1 MRRPLCL
8 LCLIFVLLVMVYM
21 TAFADIYLDPDPDQK
36 VSLSEGT
43 YQAGE
48 ILISEG
54 EDQKQEISRSETDN
68 RERVISRSETDNRE
82 RVISRSETD
91 NRERVISQSETYNR
105 ERVIS
110 RSETDDQERVI
121 SQSETDDQEQVISR
135 SETDNREQE
144 ISLPENESN
153 HKLYGYI
160 YAMEEKNGRSV
171 LYIKSTEENRSVIC
185 YLSEEVSSLQ
195 SLKIGYQV
203 IIKGK
208 VRRFE
213 AASNDGQFDVRKY
226 YAGMGISYSMTNC
239 AYEVMMK
246 KPWPVRQGLFV
257 IRKKLAHSL
266 DALLSEE
273 DSGALKAM
281 LLGDKSGMTEEIK
294 ELYQR
299 TGIAHIVA
307 VSGLHI
313 SLWGM
318 AICRLLKR
326 LRIPLALANF
336 ISFLFVVLYGMMTG
350 SQASAIR
357 SVIMFSL
364 YLLAP
369 VVNRTYD
376 MLTAMMLSA
385 AVLLM
390 FRPAYVFYSGF
401 LLSFGAVS
409 GISLFMPWL
418 TELYSPPANI
428 DDIILKEK
436 NNMQKISD
444 QITRFIRVSIMTS
457 LCVSLFSLPIQLCFF
472 YTFSVYSVFLNLLI
486 APFVSALMI
495 LGMVGA
501 VLGSFLP
508 TLACIPLQICH
519 IILAF
524 YEKLC
529 LFFDCLPLA
538 HPVIAKPEMWKIVVY
553 YTVLGILYLVIMRVV
568 ISPSESRQRMSLRD
582 NVQKQKSPRLMLP
595 LQMRLGADISR
606 QVNWRR
612 KSLLSVI
619 RRRGQ
624 ILYKEMYKVVHKVV
638 RKITHKI
645 MHMVMHD
652 WDEKNKKKLCQ
663 IFAIVVLLADV
674 LFLCIHPRSGTTL
687 TMLDVG
693 QGDCFVIEEK
703 SGFTA
708 IIDGGSSSVSE
719 VGRYRIDPFLRSHGI
734 STVDFVFL
742 SHADIDHTNG
752 ILELLENQK
761 SNRIKIRYLV
771 LTDLEKENEKFDEIR
786 LACKNAGTRVLYF
799 SQGNHIEIHQL
810 KLTCIHPGD
819 KDTKLAGLDENDH
832 SMVLY
837 MEYKYQ
843 NKNHTALFMGDLGS
857 AHEKEVMESLLAV
870 DKKQG
875 NKESRGIG
883 KMQSNDENK
892 YEDNDENENGNK
904 NENRKKDEVE
914 GEDKDENKGKYENGN
929 KEENKDAV
937 EAGDENKRSGKIDIL
952 KIGHHGSKYSST
964 EEFLQQ
970 VDPYVCLISA
980 GRKNRYGHPHMETLE
995 RIDET
1000 DGTVFRTDLMGQVV
1014 VDLEKQDIVVWSVY
1028 AGR

>member
-8 LCLIFVLLVMVYM
+8 LCLIFVLLVMIYM

-68 RERVISRSETDNRE
+68 RERVISRSGTDNREQEISRSGTDNQEQVISRSETDNRE

-91 NRERVISQSETYNR
+91 NQEREISLP
-105 ERVIS
+105 
-110 RSETDDQERVI
+110 ETDDQ
-121 SQSETDDQEQVISR
+121 
-135 SETDNREQE
+135 EQE

-273 DSGALKAM
+273 DSGVLKAM

-294 ELYQR
+294 GLYQR

-326 LRIPLALANF
+326 LHIPLALANF

-444 QITRFIRVSIMTS
+444 QIIRFIRVSIMTS
-457 LCVSLFSLPIQLCFF
+457 LSVSLFSLPIQLCFF

-501 VLGSFLP
+501 VLDSFLP

-529 LFFDCLPLA
+529 LFFDRLPLA

-553 YTVLGILYLVIMRVV
+553 YAVLGILYLVIMRVV
-568 ISPSESRQRMSLRD
+568 ISPSESRQRISLRD

-674 LFLCIHPRSGTTL
+674 LFLCIHPRSRTTL

-771 LTDLEKENEKFDEIR
+771 LTDLEKENEKFDEIM

-819 KDTKLAGLDENDH
+819 EDTKLAGLDENDH

-875 NKESRGIG
+875 DKESGGIG
-883 KMQSNDENK
+883 KMQNNNENK
-892 YEDNDENENGNK
+892 YEDNDENK

-914 GEDKDENKGKYENGN
+914 GEDKDKNEEEYKEEN

-980 GRKNRYGHPHMETLE
+980 GRKNRYGHPHTETLE

>member
-8 LCLIFVLLVMVYM
+8 LCLIFVLLVMIYM

-48 ILISEG
+48 IVISEG
-54 EDQKQEISRSETDN
+54 EDQKQEISQ
-68 RERVISRSETDNRE
+68 SETDNRE

-144 ISLPENESN
+144 ISLPENESD

-273 DSGALKAM
+273 DSGVLKAM

-294 ELYQR
+294 GLYQR

-313 SLWGM
+313 SLLGM

-326 LRIPLALANF
+326 LHIPLALANF

-444 QITRFIRVSIMTS
+444 QIIRFIRVSIMTS

-501 VLGSFLP
+501 VVGSFLP
-508 TLACIPLQICH
+508 TLSCIPLQICH

-529 LFFDCLPLA
+529 LFFDRLPLA

-553 YTVLGILYLVIMRVV
+553 YAVLGILYLVIMRVV
-568 ISPSESRQRMSLRD
+568 ISPSESRQRISLRD
-582 NVQKQKSPRLMLP
+582 NVQKQKSPRLMIP

-612 KSLLSVI
+612 KGLLSVI
-619 RRRGQ
+619 RRRGK

-638 RKITHKI
+638 NKLTRKI
-645 MHMVMHD
+645 MHMVMHMHMVVHD
-652 WDEKNKKKLCQ
+652 RDEKNKKKLCR
-663 IFAIVVLLADV
+663 IFAIVVLLADI
-674 LFLCIHPRSGTTL
+674 LFLCIHPRAGTTL

-742 SHADIDHTNG
+742 SHADTDHTNG

-771 LTDLEKENEKFDEIR
+771 LTDLEKENEKFDDIM

-875 NKESRGIG
+875 DKESGGIG
-883 KMQSNDENK
+883 KMQSNNENK
-892 YEDNDENENGNK
+892 YEDNDENENGN
-904 NENRKKDEVE
+904 RKKDEVK
-914 GEDKDENKGKYENGN
+914 GEDKDENKGKYEDENKEKN

>member
-21 TAFADIYLDPDPDQK
+21 TAFADIYLDPDQK

-48 ILISEG
+48 IVISEG
-54 EDQKQEISRSETDN
+54 EDQKQEISQSETDN
-68 RERVISRSETDNRE
+68 REW
-82 RVISRSETD
+82 
-91 NRERVISQSETYNR
+91 
-105 ERVIS
+105 VIS
-110 RSETDDQERVI
+110 RSETDDQGQEILR
-121 SQSETDDQEQVISR
+121 SGTDDQEQEILRSGTDNQEREILRSETDNQEREISR

-257 IRKKLAHSL
+257 IRKKLAHGL

-273 DSGALKAM
+273 DSGVLKAM

-294 ELYQR
+294 GLYQR

-336 ISFLFVVLYGMMTG
+336 VSFLFVVLYGMMTG

-418 TELYSPPANI
+418 TELYSPSANI

-444 QITRFIRVSIMTS
+444 QIIRFIRVSIMTS

-529 LFFDCLPLA
+529 LFFDRLPLA

-553 YTVLGILYLVIMRVV
+553 YAVLGILYLVIMRVV

-582 NVQKQKSPRLMLP
+582 NVQKQKSPRLMIS

-638 RKITHKI
+638 RKVVRKIAHKI

-742 SHADIDHTNG
+742 SHADTDHTNG

-875 NKESRGIG
+875 EKESGGIG
-883 KMQSNDENK
+883 KMQSNNENM
-892 YEDNDENENGNK
+892 YEDNDENENGN
-904 NENRKKDEVE
+904 RKKDEVK
-914 GEDKDENKGKYENGN
+914 GEDKDENKGKNEDEN
-929 KEENKDAV
+929 KEENKEKNKDAV

-1014 VDLEKQDIVVWSVY
+1014 VDLEKQNIVVWSVY

>member
-21 TAFADIYLDPDPDQK
+21 TAFADIYLDPDQK
-36 VSLSEGT
+36 VLLSEGT

-48 ILISEG
+48 IVISEG
-54 EDQKQEISRSETDN
+54 EDQKQEIS
-68 RERVISRSETDNRE
+68 
-82 RVISRSETD
+82 
-91 NRERVISQSETYNR
+91 Q
-105 ERVIS
+105 
-110 RSETDDQERVI
+110 
-121 SQSETDDQEQVISR
+121 

-160 YAMEEKNGRSV
+160 YAMEEKNGRFV

-273 DSGALKAM
+273 DSGVLKAM

-294 ELYQR
+294 GLYQR
-299 TGIAHIVA
+299 TGIAHIIA

-418 TELYSPPANI
+418 TELYSQPANI

-444 QITRFIRVSIMTS
+444 QIIRFIRVSIMTS

-501 VLGSFLP
+501 VVGSFLP

-529 LFFDCLPLA
+529 LFFDRLPLA

-568 ISPSESRQRMSLRD
+568 ISPSESRQRISLRD
-582 NVQKQKSPRLMLP
+582 NVQKRKSPRLMLP

-619 RRRGQ
+619 RRRGK

-638 RKITHKI
+638 YKVVHKVVHMITHKI

-652 WDEKNKKKLCQ
+652 RDKKNKKKLCQ

-674 LFLCIHPRSGTTL
+674 LFLCIHPRAGTTL

-693 QGDCFVIEEK
+693 LGDCFVLEEK

-734 STVDFVFL
+734 SIVDFVFL
-742 SHADIDHTNG
+742 SHADTDHTNG
-752 ILELLENQK
+752 VLELLENQK

-771 LTDLEKENEKFDEIR
+771 LTDLEKENEKFDEIM

-819 KDTKLAGLDENDH
+819 EDTKLAGLDENDH

-875 NKESRGIG
+875 EKESGGIG
-883 KMQSNDENK
+883 KMQSNNENM
-892 YEDNDENENGNK
+892 YEDNDENENG
-904 NENRKKDEVE
+904 NRKKDEVE
-914 GEDKDENKGKYENGN
+914 GEDKDENKGKYEDENKEKN

-937 EAGDENKRSGKIDIL
+937 EAGDENQRSGKIDIL

-964 EEFLQQ
+964 EEFLQL

>member
-8 LCLIFVLLVMVYM
+8 LCLIFVLLVMGFM
-21 TAFADIYLDPDPDQK
+21 TVFADAYLDPGQGRLQPETD
-36 VSLSEGT
+36 S
-43 YQAGE
+43 
-48 ILISEG
+48 
-54 EDQKQEISRSETDN
+54 QKQEISLSEADSQDQEVSLSKADSPDQEVSLSETDS
-68 RERVISRSETDNRE
+68 RKQEISLSEAD
-82 RVISRSETD
+82 SP
-91 NRERVISQSETYNR
+91 
-105 ERVIS
+105 
-110 RSETDDQERVI
+110 
-121 SQSETDDQEQVISR
+121 
-135 SETDNREQE
+135 EQE
-144 ISLPENESN
+144 ISLLEADSRKQKISLPENESN
-153 HKLYGYI
+153 HKLYGHI

-213 AASNDGQFDVRKY
+213 AAANDGQFDARKY

-239 AYEVMMK
+239 EYEVTMK
-246 KPWPVRQGLFV
+246 KFWPVRQGLFV

-266 DALLSEE
+266 DTFLSEE
-273 DSGALKAM
+273 DSGVLKAM

-294 ELYQR
+294 GLYQR

-318 AICRLLKR
+318 AVCRLLKR
-326 LRIPLALANF
+326 FRIPLALANF

-401 LLSFGAVS
+401 LLSFGAVA

-418 TELYSPPANI
+418 TELYAPPANI
-428 DDIILKEK
+428 DDIIIKEK
-436 NNMQKISD
+436 NTLQKISD
-444 QITRFIRVSIMTS
+444 KIIRFIRASIMTS
-457 LCVSLFSLPIQLCFF
+457 LCVSLVSLPIQLLFF

-486 APFVSALMI
+486 APFVSILMI
-495 LGMVGA
+495 LGMLGA
-501 VLGSFLP
+501 VLGIFSPMTASL
-508 TLACIPLQICH
+508 PLQICH
-519 IILAF
+519 VILTF
-524 YEKLC
+524 YEKMC
-529 LFFDCLPLA
+529 QFFDCLPLA
-538 HPVIAKPEMWKIVVY
+538 HPVIAKPEIWKVVVY
-553 YTVLGILYLVIMRVV
+553 YAVLGILYLVIVRVV

-582 NVQKQKSPRLMLP
+582 NVQKQKSPRLMIP
-595 LQMRLGADISR
+595 LQMRLGADLSH
-606 QVNWRR
+606 QVNWCG
-612 KSLLSVI
+612 KSLPSVI
-619 RRRGQ
+619 RRRGK
-624 ILYKEMYKVVHKVV
+624 ILYKAMGKVVNKGM

-663 IFAIVVLLADV
+663 ILAIVVVLADA
-674 LFLCIHPRSGTTL
+674 LFLCIHSRSGTTL

-742 SHADIDHTNG
+742 SHADADHTNG

-761 SNRIKIRYLV
+761 SNRIKISYLV
-771 LTDLEKENEKFDEIR
+771 LTELEKENEKFDDIM

-799 SQGNHIEIHQL
+799 SQGDHIEIHQL

-819 KDTKLAGLDENDH
+819 KDTKLVGLDENDH

-837 MEYKYQ
+837 VEYKSQ

-870 DKKQG
+870 DKGQG
-875 NKESRGIG
+875 NKERG
-883 KMQSNDENK
+883 E
-892 YEDNDENENGNK
+892 
-904 NENRKKDEVE
+904 
-914 GEDKDENKGKYENGN
+914 
-929 KEENKDAV
+929 
-937 EAGDENKRSGKIDIL
+937 IDIL
-952 KIGHHGSKYSST
+952 KIGHHGSKYSSSG
-964 EEFLQQ
+964 EFLQQ
-970 VDPYVCLISA
+970 VAPHVCLISA

-1000 DGTVFRTDLMGQVV
+1000 DGMVFRTDLMGQVV

-1028 AGR
+1028 AGK

>member
-8 LCLIFVLLVMVYM
+8 LCLIFVLLVMIYM

-48 ILISEG
+48 IVISEG
-54 EDQKQEISRSETDN
+54 EDQKQEIS
-68 RERVISRSETDNRE
+68 
-82 RVISRSETD
+82 
-91 NRERVISQSETYNR
+91 Q
-105 ERVIS
+105 
-110 RSETDDQERVI
+110 
-121 SQSETDDQEQVISR
+121 

-213 AASNDGQFDVRKY
+213 AASNDGQFDFRKY

-273 DSGALKAM
+273 DSGVLKAM

-294 ELYQR
+294 GLYQR

-390 FRPAYVFYSGF
+390 FRSAYVFYSGF

-428 DDIILKEK
+428 EDIILKEK

-444 QITRFIRVSIMTS
+444 QIIRFIRVSIMTS

-486 APFVSALMI
+486 APFVSTLMI

-501 VLGSFLP
+501 VVGSFLP

-524 YEKLC
+524 YGKLC
-529 LFFDCLPLA
+529 LFFDRLPLA

-553 YTVLGILYLVIMRVV
+553 YAVLGILYLVIMRVV
-568 ISPSESRQRMSLRD
+568 ISPSESRQRISLRD

-595 LQMRLGADISR
+595 LQMCLGAEISR

-619 RRRGQ
+619 RRRGK

-663 IFAIVVLLADV
+663 IFTIVVLLADV
-674 LFLCIHPRSGTTL
+674 LFLCIHPRAGTTL

-875 NKESRGIG
+875 DKESRGIG
-883 KMQSNDENK
+883 KMQSNNENK
-892 YEDNDENENGNK
+892 YEDNDENE

-914 GEDKDENKGKYENGN
+914 GEDKDENKGKYENGNKEEN

-964 EEFLQQ
+964 EEFLQL

-1014 VDLEKQDIVVWSVY
+1014 VDLEKQDIVVRSVY

>member
-36 VSLSEGT
+36 VLLSEGT

-48 ILISEG
+48 IVISEG

-68 RERVISRSETDNRE
+68 RER
-82 RVISRSETD
+82 
-91 NRERVISQSETYNR
+91 
-105 ERVIS
+105 
-110 RSETDDQERVI
+110 
-121 SQSETDDQEQVISR
+121 
-135 SETDNREQE
+135 E

-160 YAMEEKNGRSV
+160 YAMEEKNGSSV

-273 DSGALKAM
+273 DSGVLKAM

-294 ELYQR
+294 GLYQR

-307 VSGLHI
+307 ISGLHI

-409 GISLFMPWL
+409 GIFLFMPWL

-444 QITRFIRVSIMTS
+444 QIIRFIRVSIMTS

-501 VLGSFLP
+501 VVGSFLP

-529 LFFDCLPLA
+529 LFFDRLPLA

-553 YTVLGILYLVIMRVV
+553 YAVLGILYLVIMRVV
-568 ISPSESRQRMSLRD
+568 ISPSESRQRISLRD

-674 LFLCIHPRSGTTL
+674 LFLCIHPRAGTTL

-742 SHADIDHTNG
+742 SHADTDHTNG
-752 ILELLENQK
+752 VLELLENQK

-786 LACKNAGTRVLYF
+786 LACKNDGTRVLYF

-875 NKESRGIG
+875 DKENGGIG
-883 KMQSNDENK
+883 KMQSNNENM
-892 YEDNDENENGNK
+892 YEDNDENK

-914 GEDKDENKGKYENGN
+914 GEDKDENKNEN
-929 KEENKDAV
+929 KEENKDTV

-1014 VDLEKQDIVVWSVY
+1014 VDLEKKDIVVWSVY

>member
-8 LCLIFVLLVMVYM
+8 LCLIFVLLVMGFM
-21 TAFADIYLDPDPDQK
+21 TVFADAYLDPGQGRSQPETDSQDRGL
-36 VSLSEGT
+36 SLSET
-43 YQAGE
+43 D
-48 ILISEG
+48 SR
-54 EDQKQEISRSETDN
+54 KQEISLSETDSP
-68 RERVISRSETDNRE
+68 EQEISLLKTDSPDQGISKPETD
-82 RVISRSETD
+82 
-91 NRERVISQSETYNR
+91 SQK
-105 ERVIS
+105 
-110 RSETDDQERVI
+110 QK
-121 SQSETDDQEQVISR
+121 
-135 SETDNREQE
+135 

-213 AASNDGQFDVRKY
+213 AASNDGQFDARKY

-239 AYEVMMK
+239 EYEVTMK

-257 IRKKLAHSL
+257 VRKKLAHSL
-266 DALLSEE
+266 DTLLSEE
-273 DSGALKAM
+273 DSGVLEAM

-294 ELYQR
+294 GLYQR

-326 LRIPLALANF
+326 LRIPLAIANL
-336 ISFLFVVLYGMMTG
+336 ISFLFVILYGMMTG

-357 SVIMFSL
+357 SVIMFSM

-401 LLSFGAVS
+401 LLSFGAVA

-418 TELYSPPANI
+418 TKLYALPANI
-428 DDIILKEK
+428 DDIIIKEK
-436 NNMQKISD
+436 NTLQKISD
-444 QITRFIRVSIMTS
+444 KIIRFIRASIMTS
-457 LCVSLFSLPIQLCFF
+457 LCVSLVSLPIQLCFF

-486 APFVSALMI
+486 APFVSILMI
-495 LGMVGA
+495 LGMLGA
-501 VLGSFLP
+501 VLGIFSPVPAYL
-508 TLACIPLQICH
+508 PLQICH

-524 YEKLC
+524 YEKMC
-529 LFFDCLPLA
+529 QFFDCLPLA
-538 HPVIAKPEMWKIVVY
+538 HPVIAKPEIWKIVVY
-553 YTVLGILYLVIMRVV
+553 YAVLGILYLVIVRVV
-568 ISPSESRQRMSLRD
+568 ISPSESRQRVSLRD
-582 NVQKQKSPRLMLP
+582 NVQKQKTPRRMIS
-595 LQMRLGADISR
+595 LQMRLGADISH
-606 QVNWRR
+606 QVNWCG

-619 RRRGQ
+619 RRRGK
-624 ILYKEMYKVVHKVV
+624 ILYKAMDKVVNEVM
-638 RKITHKI
+638 RKIPHKIKHKI

-652 WDEKNKKKLCQ
+652 WDEKNKKRLCQ
-663 IFAIVVLLADV
+663 ILAIVVVLADAV
-674 LFLCIHPRSGTTL
+674 FLCIRSRFGTTL

-742 SHADIDHTNG
+742 SHADADHTNG

-761 SNRIKIRYLV
+761 SNRIKISYLV
-771 LTDLEKENEKFDEIR
+771 LTDLEKENEKFDEII
-786 LACKNAGTRVLYF
+786 LACKNADTRVLYF
-799 SQGNHIEIHQL
+799 SQGDHIEIHQL

-832 SMVLY
+832 SMVLH
-837 MEYKYQ
+837 MEYKFRD
-843 NKNHTALFMGDLGS
+843 KNHTALFMGDLGS
-857 AHEKEVMESLLAV
+857 THEKEVMESLLAV
-870 DKKQG
+870 DKKQDD
-875 NKESRGIG
+875 KES
-883 KMQSNDENK
+883 
-892 YEDNDENENGNK
+892 
-904 NENRKKDEVE
+904 
-914 GEDKDENKGKYENGN
+914 GE
-929 KEENKDAV
+929 
-937 EAGDENKRSGKIDIL
+937 IDIL
-952 KIGHHGSKYSST
+952 KIGHHGSKYSSS

-970 VDPYVCLISA
+970 VNPYVCLISA

-1000 DGTVFRTDLMGQVV
+1000 DGMVFRTDLMGQVV

>member
-21 TAFADIYLDPDPDQK
+21 TAFADIYLDPDQK

-54 EDQKQEISRSETDN
+54 EDQKQEISQSETDN
-68 RERVISRSETDNRE
+68 RER
-82 RVISRSETD
+82 
-91 NRERVISQSETYNR
+91 
-105 ERVIS
+105 
-110 RSETDDQERVI
+110 
-121 SQSETDDQEQVISR
+121 VISR

-273 DSGALKAM
+273 DSGVLKAM

-294 ELYQR
+294 GLYQR

-444 QITRFIRVSIMTS
+444 QIIRFTRVSIMTS

-529 LFFDCLPLA
+529 LFFDRLPLA
-538 HPVIAKPEMWKIVVY
+538 HPVIAKPEMWKIVIY

-619 RRRGQ
+619 GRRGK
-624 ILYKEMYKVVHKVV
+624 ILYKEMYKVVHM
-638 RKITHKI
+638 ITHKI

-652 WDEKNKKKLCQ
+652 RDKKNKKKLCQ

-674 LFLCIHPRSGTTL
+674 LFLCIHPRAGTTL

-742 SHADIDHTNG
+742 SHADTDHTNG
-752 ILELLENQK
+752 VLELLENQK

-786 LACKNAGTRVLYF
+786 LACKNDGTRVLYF

-857 AHEKEVMESLLAV
+857 AHEKEVMESLLAI

-875 NKESRGIG
+875 DKESGGIG
-883 KMQSNDENK
+883 KMQSNNENK
-892 YEDNDENENGNK
+892 YKDNDENK

-914 GEDKDENKGKYENGN
+914 GEDKDENKGKYEDENKEKN

-937 EAGDENKRSGKIDIL
+937 ETGDENKRSGKIDIL

-980 GRKNRYGHPHMETLE
+980 GRKNRYGHPHMETLK

>member
-68 RERVISRSETDNRE
+68 REQVISRSETDN
-82 RVISRSETD
+82 
-91 NRERVISQSETYNR
+91 
-105 ERVIS
+105 
-110 RSETDDQERVI
+110 
-121 SQSETDDQEQVISR
+121 QEQVISQ

-273 DSGALKAM
+273 DSGVLKAM

-294 ELYQR
+294 GLYQR
-299 TGIAHIVA
+299 TGIAHIIA

-444 QITRFIRVSIMTS
+444 QIIRFIRVSIMTS

-501 VLGSFLP
+501 VVGSFLP

-529 LFFDCLPLA
+529 LFFDRLPLA

-553 YTVLGILYLVIMRVV
+553 YAVLGILYLVIMRVV
-568 ISPSESRQRMSLRD
+568 ISPSESRQRISLRD
-582 NVQKQKSPRLMLP
+582 NVQKQKSPRLMLQ

-703 SGFTA
+703 NGFTA

-752 ILELLENQK
+752 VLELLENQK

-875 NKESRGIG
+875 GKESGEIG
-883 KMQSNDENK
+883 KMQSNNENM
-892 YEDNDENENGNK
+892 YEDNDENK

-914 GEDKDENKGKYENGN
+914 GEDKDENKGKYEDENKEKNKEEN
-929 KEENKDAV
+929 KEENKDAD

>member
-8 LCLIFVLLVMVYM
+8 LCLIFVLLVMIYM
-21 TAFADIYLDPDPDQK
+21 TVFADIYLDPDPDQK

-54 EDQKQEISRSETDN
+54 EDQKQEISRSETYN
-68 RERVISRSETDNRE
+68 RERVISRSETDN
-82 RVISRSETD
+82 
-91 NRERVISQSETYNR
+91 QG
-105 ERVIS
+105 
-110 RSETDDQERVI
+110 
-121 SQSETDDQEQVISR
+121 
-135 SETDNREQE
+135 QE

-171 LYIKSTEENRSVIC
+171 LYIKSTEENRFVIC

-239 AYEVMMK
+239 AYEVMLK

-257 IRKKLAHSL
+257 IRKKLAHGL

-273 DSGALKAM
+273 DSGVLKAM

-294 ELYQR
+294 GLYQR

-390 FRPAYVFYSGF
+390 FRPVYVFYSGF

-418 TELYSPPANI
+418 TELYSPSANI

-436 NNMQKISD
+436 NNMQRISD
-444 QITRFIRVSIMTS
+444 QIIRFIRVSIMTS

-529 LFFDCLPLA
+529 LFFDRLPLA

-553 YTVLGILYLVIMRVV
+553 YAVLGILYLVIMRVV
-568 ISPSESRQRMSLRD
+568 ISPSESRQRISLRD

-638 RKITHKI
+638 HKVVRKIAHKI

-674 LFLCIHPRSGTTL
+674 LFLCIHPRAGTTL

-693 QGDCFVIEEK
+693 QGDCFVLEEK

-742 SHADIDHTNG
+742 SHADTDHTNG
-752 ILELLENQK
+752 VLELLENQK
-761 SNRIKIRYLV
+761 SNRIKIHYLV

-875 NKESRGIG
+875 EKESGGIG
-883 KMQSNDENK
+883 KMQSNNENM
-892 YEDNDENENGNK
+892 YEDNDENK

-914 GEDKDENKGKYENGN
+914 GEDK
-929 KEENKDAV
+929 
-937 EAGDENKRSGKIDIL
+937 DENKRSGKIDIL

-964 EEFLQQ
+964 EEFLQL

>member
-48 ILISEG
+48 IVISEG
-54 EDQKQEISRSETDN
+54 EDQKQEIS
-68 RERVISRSETDNRE
+68 
-82 RVISRSETD
+82 
-91 NRERVISQSETYNR
+91 Q
-105 ERVIS
+105 
-110 RSETDDQERVI
+110 
-121 SQSETDDQEQVISR
+121 

-273 DSGALKAM
+273 DSGVLKAM

-294 ELYQR
+294 GLYQR

-418 TELYSPPANI
+418 TELYSQPANI

-444 QITRFIRVSIMTS
+444 QIIRFIRVSIMTS

-501 VLGSFLP
+501 VVGSFLP

-529 LFFDCLPLA
+529 LFFDRLPLA

-568 ISPSESRQRMSLRD
+568 ISPSESRQRISLRD
-582 NVQKQKSPRLMLP
+582 NVQKRKSPRLMLP

-619 RRRGQ
+619 RRRGK

-638 RKITHKI
+638 YKVVHKVVHMITHKI

-652 WDEKNKKKLCQ
+652 RDKKNKKKLCQ

-674 LFLCIHPRSGTTL
+674 LFLCIHPRAGTTL

-693 QGDCFVIEEK
+693 QGDCFVLEEK

-734 STVDFVFL
+734 SIVDFVFL
-742 SHADIDHTNG
+742 SHADTDHTNG
-752 ILELLENQK
+752 VLELLENQK

-771 LTDLEKENEKFDEIR
+771 LTDLEKENEKFDEIM

-875 NKESRGIG
+875 DKESGGIG
-883 KMQSNDENK
+883 KMQNNNENK
-892 YEDNDENENGNK
+892 YEDNDENK

-914 GEDKDENKGKYENGN
+914 GEDKDKNEEEYKEEN

>member
-8 LCLIFVLLVMVYM
+8 LCLIFVLLVMIYM
-21 TAFADIYLDPDPDQK
+21 TAFADIYFDPDQK

-48 ILISEG
+48 IVISEG

-68 RERVISRSETDNRE
+68 RERVISRSETDDQE
-82 RVISRSETD
+82 QEISRSGTD
-91 NRERVISQSETYNR
+91 NQERE
-105 ERVIS
+105 IS
-110 RSETDDQERVI
+110 RSG
-121 SQSETDDQEQVISR
+121 
-135 SETDNREQE
+135 TDNQEQE
-144 ISLPENESN
+144 ISLPENESD
-153 HKLYGYI
+153 HKLYGCI

-273 DSGALKAM
+273 DSGVLKAM

-294 ELYQR
+294 GLYQR

-326 LRIPLALANF
+326 LHIPLALANF

-486 APFVSALMI
+486 APLVSALMI

-508 TLACIPLQICH
+508 TLSCIPLQICH

-529 LFFDCLPLA
+529 LFFDRLPLA
-538 HPVIAKPEMWKIVVY
+538 HPVIAKPAMWKIVVY
-553 YTVLGILYLVIMRVV
+553 YAVLGILYLVIVRVV
-568 ISPSESRQRMSLRD
+568 ILPSESRQRMSLRD

-595 LQMRLGADISR
+595 VQMRLGADISR

-612 KSLLSVI
+612 KSLFSVI

-624 ILYKEMYKVVHKVV
+624 ILYKEIYKVVHKVV

-693 QGDCFVIEEK
+693 QGDCFVIEEE

-875 NKESRGIG
+875 DKESGGIG
-883 KMQSNDENK
+883 KMQSNNENM
-892 YEDNDENENGNK
+892 YEDNDENKNENK

-914 GEDKDENKGKYENGN
+914 GEDKDENKGKYENGNKEEN

-970 VDPYVCLISA
+970 VDPYVCMISA

>member
-8 LCLIFVLLVMVYM
+8 LCLIFVLLVMIYM

-48 ILISEG
+48 IVISEG
-54 EDQKQEISRSETDN
+54 EDQKQEISQSETDN
-68 RERVISRSETDNRE
+68 RER
-82 RVISRSETD
+82 
-91 NRERVISQSETYNR
+91 
-105 ERVIS
+105 
-110 RSETDDQERVI
+110 
-121 SQSETDDQEQVISR
+121 VISR

-160 YAMEEKNGRSV
+160 YAMEEKNGRSI

-273 DSGALKAM
+273 DSGVLKAM

-294 ELYQR
+294 GLYQR

-326 LRIPLALANF
+326 LHIPLALANF

-444 QITRFIRVSIMTS
+444 QIIRFIRVSIMTS
-457 LCVSLFSLPIQLCFF
+457 LSVSLFSLPIQLCFF

-501 VLGSFLP
+501 VLDSFLP

-529 LFFDCLPLA
+529 LFFDRLPLA

-553 YTVLGILYLVIMRVV
+553 YAVLGILYLVIMRVV
-568 ISPSESRQRMSLRD
+568 ISPSESRQRISLRD

-674 LFLCIHPRSGTTL
+674 LFLCIHPRSRTTL

-771 LTDLEKENEKFDEIR
+771 LTDLEKENEKFDEIM

-819 KDTKLAGLDENDH
+819 EDTKLAGLDENDH

-875 NKESRGIG
+875 DKESGGIG
-883 KMQSNDENK
+883 KMQNNNENK
-892 YEDNDENENGNK
+892 YEDNDENK
-904 NENRKKDEVE
+904 NENRKKDEVK
-914 GEDKDENKGKYENGN
+914 GEDKDENKGKYENGNKEEN

-980 GRKNRYGHPHMETLE
+980 GRKNRYGHPHTETLE

>member
-8 LCLIFVLLVMVYM
+8 LCLIFVLLVMIYM

-68 RERVISRSETDNRE
+68 REREISRSGTDNRE
-82 RVISRSETD
+82 QEISRSGTD
-91 NRERVISQSETYNR
+91 N
-105 ERVIS
+105 
-110 RSETDDQERVI
+110 
-121 SQSETDDQEQVISR
+121 QEQVISR

-273 DSGALKAM
+273 DSGVLKAM

-294 ELYQR
+294 GLYQR

-444 QITRFIRVSIMTS
+444 QIIRFIRVSIMTS

-501 VLGSFLP
+501 VVGSFLP

-529 LFFDCLPLA
+529 LFFDRLPLA
-538 HPVIAKPEMWKIVVY
+538 HPVIAKPEMWKIVAY

-568 ISPSESRQRMSLRD
+568 ISPSESRQRISLRD
-582 NVQKQKSPRLMLP
+582 NVQKRKSPRLMLP
-595 LQMRLGADISR
+595 LQMCLGADISR

-674 LFLCIHPRSGTTL
+674 LFLCIHPRAGTTL

-693 QGDCFVIEEK
+693 QGDCFVLEEK

-875 NKESRGIG
+875 DKESGGIG

-892 YEDNDENENGNK
+892 YKDNDENK

-914 GEDKDENKGKYENGN
+914 GEDKDENKGKYENGNKEEN

-964 EEFLQQ
+964 EEFLQL

>member
-8 LCLIFVLLVMVYM
+8 LCLIFVLLVMIYM
-21 TAFADIYLDPDPDQK
+21 TAFADIYLDPDQDQK

-43 YQAGE
+43 CQAGE
-48 ILISEG
+48 IVISEG
-54 EDQKQEISRSETDN
+54 EDQKQEISQSETDN
-68 RERVISRSETDNRE
+68 QEREISRSE
-82 RVISRSETD
+82 I
-91 NRERVISQSETYNR
+91 
-105 ERVIS
+105 
-110 RSETDDQERVI
+110 
-121 SQSETDDQEQVISR
+121 
-135 SETDNREQE
+135 DNREQE

-226 YAGMGISYSMTNC
+226 YTGMGISYSMTNC

-273 DSGALKAM
+273 DSGVLKAM

-294 ELYQR
+294 GLYQR

-326 LRIPLALANF
+326 LHIPLALANF

-385 AVLLM
+385 AALLM

-418 TELYSPPANI
+418 TELYSPSANI

-444 QITRFIRVSIMTS
+444 QIIRFIRVSIMTS

-519 IILAF
+519 IILAL

-529 LFFDCLPLA
+529 LFFDRLPLA

-553 YTVLGILYLVIMRVV
+553 YAVLGILYLVIMRVV
-568 ISPSESRQRMSLRD
+568 ISPSESRQRISLRD
-582 NVQKQKSPRLMLP
+582 NMQKQKSPRLMLP

-619 RRRGQ
+619 RRRGK

-638 RKITHKI
+638 YKVVHKITHKI

-674 LFLCIHPRSGTTL
+674 IFLCIHPRAGTTL

-771 LTDLEKENEKFDEIR
+771 LTDLEKENEKFDEIM

-875 NKESRGIG
+875 DKESGGIG
-883 KMQSNDENK
+883 KMQSNNENK
-892 YEDNDENENGNK
+892 YEDNDENEN
-904 NENRKKDEVE
+904 ENRKKDEVK
-914 GEDKDENKGKYENGN
+914 GEDK
-929 KEENKDAV
+929 
-937 EAGDENKRSGKIDIL
+937 DENKRSGKIDIL

-964 EEFLQQ
+964 EEFLQL

>member
-8 LCLIFVLLVMVYM
+8 LCLIFVLLVMIYM
-21 TAFADIYLDPDPDQK
+21 TAFADIYLDPDQK

-48 ILISEG
+48 IVISEG

-68 RERVISRSETDNRE
+68 RE
-82 RVISRSETD
+82 
-91 NRERVISQSETYNR
+91 Q
-105 ERVIS
+105 VIS
-110 RSETDDQERVI
+110 RSETDDQE
-121 SQSETDDQEQVISR
+121 QEISR
-135 SETDNREQE
+135 SETDNREQEISRSGTDNQGQEILRSKTDDQGQEILRSGTDDQEQE

-273 DSGALKAM
+273 DSGVLKAM

-294 ELYQR
+294 GLYQR

-529 LFFDCLPLA
+529 LFFDRLPLA

-553 YTVLGILYLVIMRVV
+553 YAVLGILYLVIMRVV
-568 ISPSESRQRMSLRD
+568 ISPSESRQRISLRD
-582 NVQKQKSPRLMLP
+582 NVQKQKSPRLMIP

-612 KSLLSVI
+612 KGLLSVI
-619 RRRGQ
+619 RRRGK

-638 RKITHKI
+638 NKLTRKI
-645 MHMVMHD
+645 MHMVMHMHMVVHD
-652 WDEKNKKKLCQ
+652 RDEKNKKKLCR
-663 IFAIVVLLADV
+663 IFAIVVLLADI
-674 LFLCIHPRSGTTL
+674 LFLCIHPRAGTTL

-771 LTDLEKENEKFDEIR
+771 LTDLEKENEKFDEIM

-875 NKESRGIG
+875 DKESGGIG
-883 KMQSNDENK
+883 KMQSNNENK
-892 YEDNDENENGNK
+892 YEDNDENENGN
-904 NENRKKDEVE
+904 RKKDEVK
-914 GEDKDENKGKYENGN
+914 GEDKDENKGKNEEEN

-937 EAGDENKRSGKIDIL
+937 EAGGENKRSGKIDIL

-1014 VDLEKQDIVVWSVY
+1014 VDLEKQNIVVWSVY

>member
-8 LCLIFVLLVMVYM
+8 LCLIFVLLVMIYM
-21 TAFADIYLDPDPDQK
+21 TAFADIYLDPDQK

-48 ILISEG
+48 IVISEG
-54 EDQKQEISRSETDN
+54 EDQKQE
-68 RERVISRSETDNRE
+68 
-82 RVISRSETD
+82 
-91 NRERVISQSETYNR
+91 
-105 ERVIS
+105 
-110 RSETDDQERVI
+110 
-121 SQSETDDQEQVISR
+121 ISR

-160 YAMEEKNGRSV
+160 YATEEKNGRSV

-273 DSGALKAM
+273 DSGVLKAM

-294 ELYQR
+294 GLYQR

-444 QITRFIRVSIMTS
+444 QIIRFIRVSIMTS

-529 LFFDCLPLA
+529 LFFDRLPLA

-553 YTVLGILYLVIMRVV
+553 YAVLGILYLVIMRVV
-568 ISPSESRQRMSLRD
+568 ISPLESRQRISLRD

-638 RKITHKI
+638 HKVVRKITHKI

-652 WDEKNKKKLCQ
+652 WDKKNKKKLCQ

-674 LFLCIHPRSGTTL
+674 LFLCIHPRAGTTL

-819 KDTKLAGLDENDH
+819 KDTKLVGLDENDH

-843 NKNHTALFMGDLGS
+843 NKNNTALFMGDLGS

-875 NKESRGIG
+875 EKESGGIG
-883 KMQSNDENK
+883 KMQSNNENM
-892 YEDNDENENGNK
+892 YEDNDENNDENK
-904 NENRKKDEVE
+904 NGNRKKDEVK
-914 GEDKDENKGKYENGN
+914 GEDKDENKGKYEDENKEKN

-964 EEFLQQ
+964 EEFLQL

-1014 VDLEKQDIVVWSVY
+1014 VDLEKKDIVVWSVY

>member
-8 LCLIFVLLVMVYM
+8 LCLIFVLLVMIYM

-68 RERVISRSETDNRE
+68 
-82 RVISRSETD
+82 
-91 NRERVISQSETYNR
+91 Q
-105 ERVIS
+105 
-110 RSETDDQERVI
+110 
-121 SQSETDDQEQVISR
+121 
-135 SETDNREQE
+135 EQE

-257 IRKKLAHSL
+257 IRKKLAHGL

-273 DSGALKAM
+273 DSGVLKAM
-281 LLGDKSGMTEEIK
+281 LLGDKSGMIEEIK
-294 ELYQR
+294 GLYQR

-444 QITRFIRVSIMTS
+444 QIIRFIRVSIMTS

-501 VLGSFLP
+501 VVGSFLP

-524 YEKLC
+524 CEKLC
-529 LFFDCLPLA
+529 LFFDRLPLA

-553 YTVLGILYLVIMRVV
+553 YAVLGILYLVIMRVV
-568 ISPSESRQRMSLRD
+568 ISPSESRQRISLRD

-624 ILYKEMYKVVHKVV
+624 ILYKEMYKVV

-674 LFLCIHPRSGTTL
+674 LFLCIHPRAGTTL

-771 LTDLEKENEKFDEIR
+771 LTDLEKENEKFDEIM

-875 NKESRGIG
+875 EKESGGIG
-883 KMQSNDENK
+883 KMQSNNENM
-892 YEDNDENENGNK
+892 YEDNDENK

-914 GEDKDENKGKYENGN
+914 GEDKDENKGKYENGNKEEN

>member
-21 TAFADIYLDPDPDQK
+21 TAFADIYLDPDQK
-36 VSLSEGT
+36 VLLSEGT

-48 ILISEG
+48 IVISEG
-54 EDQKQEISRSETDN
+54 EDQKQEIS
-68 RERVISRSETDNRE
+68 
-82 RVISRSETD
+82 
-91 NRERVISQSETYNR
+91 Q
-105 ERVIS
+105 
-110 RSETDDQERVI
+110 
-121 SQSETDDQEQVISR
+121 

-160 YAMEEKNGRSV
+160 YAMEEKNGRFV

-273 DSGALKAM
+273 DSGVLKAM

-294 ELYQR
+294 GLYQR
-299 TGIAHIVA
+299 TGIAHIIA

-418 TELYSPPANI
+418 TELYSQPANI

-444 QITRFIRVSIMTS
+444 QIIRFIRVSIMTS

-501 VLGSFLP
+501 VVGSFLP

-529 LFFDCLPLA
+529 LFFDRLPLA

-568 ISPSESRQRMSLRD
+568 ISPSESRQRISLRD
-582 NVQKQKSPRLMLP
+582 NVQKRKSPRLMLP

-619 RRRGQ
+619 RRRGK

-638 RKITHKI
+638 YKVVHKVVHMITHKI

-652 WDEKNKKKLCQ
+652 RDKKNKKKLCQ

-674 LFLCIHPRSGTTL
+674 LFLCIHPRAGTTL

-693 QGDCFVIEEK
+693 QGDCFVLEEK

-734 STVDFVFL
+734 SIVDFVFL
-742 SHADIDHTNG
+742 SHADTDHTNG
-752 ILELLENQK
+752 VLELLENQK

-771 LTDLEKENEKFDEIR
+771 LTDLEKENEKFDEIM

-875 NKESRGIG
+875 DKENGGIG
-883 KMQSNDENK
+883 KMQSNNENM
-892 YEDNDENENGNK
+892 YEDNDENK

-914 GEDKDENKGKYENGN
+914 GEDKDENKGKYEDENKEKN

-964 EEFLQQ
+964 EEFLQL

>member
-36 VSLSEGT
+36 VLLSEGT

-48 ILISEG
+48 IVISEG

-68 RERVISRSETDNRE
+68 QEREISRSETDN
-82 RVISRSETD
+82 
-91 NRERVISQSETYNR
+91 
-105 ERVIS
+105 
-110 RSETDDQERVI
+110 QEREI

-273 DSGALKAM
+273 DSGVLKAM

-294 ELYQR
+294 GLYQR

-326 LRIPLALANF
+326 LHIPLALANF

-444 QITRFIRVSIMTS
+444 QIIRFIRVSIMTS

-501 VLGSFLP
+501 VVGSFLP

-529 LFFDCLPLA
+529 LFFDRLPLA

-553 YTVLGILYLVIMRVV
+553 YTVLGILYLVIVRVV
-568 ISPSESRQRMSLRD
+568 ILPSESRQRMSLRD

-619 RRRGQ
+619 RRRGK

-638 RKITHKI
+638 YKVVHKVVHMITHKI

-652 WDEKNKKKLCQ
+652 RDKKNKKKLCQ

-674 LFLCIHPRSGTTL
+674 LFLCIHPRAGTTL

-771 LTDLEKENEKFDEIR
+771 LTDLEKENEKFDEIM

-819 KDTKLAGLDENDH
+819 KDTKLAGMDENDH

-875 NKESRGIG
+875 NKESGGIG
-883 KMQSNDENK
+883 KMQSNNENK
-892 YEDNDENENGNK
+892 YEDNDENENG
-904 NENRKKDEVE
+904 NRKKDEVE
-914 GEDKDENKGKYENGN
+914 GEDKDENKGKYEDEN
-929 KEENKDAV
+929 KEKNKEKNKDAV

>member
-48 ILISEG
+48 IVISEG
-54 EDQKQEISRSETDN
+54 EDQKQEISQSETDN
-68 RERVISRSETDNRE
+68 RERVISRSETDNQGQE
-82 RVISRSETD
+82 ILRSG
-91 NRERVISQSETYNR
+91 
-105 ERVIS
+105 
-110 RSETDDQERVI
+110 
-121 SQSETDDQEQVISR
+121 TDDQEQEILRSGTDNQEREISR
-135 SETDNREQE
+135 SEIDNREQE

-266 DALLSEE
+266 DTLLSEE
-273 DSGALKAM
+273 DSGVLKAM

-294 ELYQR
+294 GLYQR

-444 QITRFIRVSIMTS
+444 QIIRFTRVSIMTS

-486 APFVSALMI
+486 APFVSSLMI

-529 LFFDCLPLA
+529 LFFDRLPLA
-538 HPVIAKPEMWKIVVY
+538 HPVIAKPEMWKIVAY

-624 ILYKEMYKVVHKVV
+624 ILYKEMYKVVYKVV
-638 RKITHKI
+638 HMITHKI

-674 LFLCIHPRSGTTL
+674 LFLCIHPRAGTTL

-693 QGDCFVIEEK
+693 QGDCFVLEEK

-742 SHADIDHTNG
+742 SHADTDHTNG
-752 ILELLENQK
+752 VLELLENQK

-771 LTDLEKENEKFDEIR
+771 LTDLEKENEKFDEIM

-875 NKESRGIG
+875 EKESGGIG
-883 KMQSNDENK
+883 KMQSNNENK
-892 YEDNDENENGNK
+892 YEDNDENENGN
-904 NENRKKDEVE
+904 RKKDEVK
-914 GEDKDENKGKYENGN
+914 GEDKDENKGKNEDEN
-929 KEENKDAV
+929 KEENKEKNKDAV

-1014 VDLEKQDIVVWSVY
+1014 VDLEKQNIVVWSVY

>member
-21 TAFADIYLDPDPDQK
+21 TAFADIYLDPDQK
-36 VSLSEGT
+36 VLLSEGT

-48 ILISEG
+48 IVISEG
-54 EDQKQEISRSETDN
+54 EDQKQEIS
-68 RERVISRSETDNRE
+68 
-82 RVISRSETD
+82 
-91 NRERVISQSETYNR
+91 Q
-105 ERVIS
+105 
-110 RSETDDQERVI
+110 
-121 SQSETDDQEQVISR
+121 

-160 YAMEEKNGRSV
+160 YAMEEKNGRFV

-273 DSGALKAM
+273 DSGVLKAM

-294 ELYQR
+294 GLYQR

-326 LRIPLALANF
+326 LHIPLALANF

-444 QITRFIRVSIMTS
+444 QIIRFIRVSIMTS
-457 LCVSLFSLPIQLCFF
+457 LSVSLFSLPIQLCFF

-501 VLGSFLP
+501 VLDSFLP

-529 LFFDCLPLA
+529 LFFDRLPLA

-553 YTVLGILYLVIMRVV
+553 YAVLGILYLVIMRVV
-568 ISPSESRQRMSLRD
+568 ISPSESRQRISLRD

-619 RRRGQ
+619 RRRGK

-638 RKITHKI
+638 YKVVHKVVHMITHKI

-652 WDEKNKKKLCQ
+652 RDKKNKKKLCQ

-674 LFLCIHPRSGTTL
+674 LFLCIHPRSRTTL

-771 LTDLEKENEKFDEIR
+771 LTDLEKENEKFDEIM

-819 KDTKLAGLDENDH
+819 EDTKLAGLDENDH

-875 NKESRGIG
+875 DKESGGIG
-883 KMQSNDENK
+883 KMQNNNENK
-892 YEDNDENENGNK
+892 YEDNDENK

-914 GEDKDENKGKYENGN
+914 GEDKDKNEEEYKEEN

-980 GRKNRYGHPHMETLE
+980 GRKNRYGHPHTETLE

>member
-8 LCLIFVLLVMVYM
+8 LCLIFVLLVMIYM
-21 TAFADIYLDPDPDQK
+21 TAFADIYLDPDQNQK

-43 YQAGE
+43 CQAGE

-54 EDQKQEISRSETDN
+54 ENQKQEISRSETDN
-68 RERVISRSETDNRE
+68 QEQEISRSETDNQERVISRSEA
-82 RVISRSETD
+82 
-91 NRERVISQSETYNR
+91 
-105 ERVIS
+105 
-110 RSETDDQERVI
+110 
-121 SQSETDDQEQVISR
+121 DDQEQ
-135 SETDNREQE
+135 E
-144 ISLPENESN
+144 ISPPENESN
-153 HKLYGYI
+153 HKLYGYV

-171 LYIKSTEENRSVIC
+171 LYIKNTEENRSVIC

-239 AYEVMMK
+239 AYEVMTK

-266 DALLSEE
+266 DTLLSEE
-273 DSGALKAM
+273 DSGVLKAM

-294 ELYQR
+294 GLYQR

-318 AICRLLKR
+318 AICRLLKK

-418 TELYSPPANI
+418 TDLYSPPANI

-444 QITRFIRVSIMTS
+444 QIIRFIRVSIMTS

-486 APFVSALMI
+486 APFVSTLMI

-508 TLACIPLQICH
+508 TLSCIPLQICH

-529 LFFDCLPLA
+529 LFFDRLPLA
-538 HPVIAKPEMWKIVVY
+538 HPVIAKPPMWKIVVY
-553 YTVLGILYLVIMRVV
+553 YAVLGILYLVIMRVV
-568 ISPSESRQRMSLRD
+568 ILPSESRQRMSLRD
-582 NVQKQKSPRLMLP
+582 NVQKQKSPRLMIP

-612 KSLLSVI
+612 KGLLSVI
-619 RRRGQ
+619 RRRGK

-638 RKITHKI
+638 NKLTRKI
-645 MHMVMHD
+645 MHMVMHMHMVVHD
-652 WDEKNKKKLCQ
+652 RDEKNKKKLCQ
-663 IFAIVVLLADV
+663 IFAIVVLLADI
-674 LFLCIHPRSGTTL
+674 LFLCIHPRAGTTL

-742 SHADIDHTNG
+742 SHADTDHTNG

-771 LTDLEKENEKFDEIR
+771 LTDLEKENEKFDDIM

-799 SQGNHIEIHQL
+799 SHGNHIEIHQL

-819 KDTKLAGLDENDH
+819 KDTKLEGLDENDH

-875 NKESRGIG
+875 DKESGRIG
-883 KMQSNDENK
+883 KMQSNNENK
-892 YEDNDENENGNK
+892 YEDNDENEN
-904 NENRKKDEVE
+904 ENRKKDEVK
-914 GEDKDENKGKYENGN
+914 GEDKDENKGKYEDEN
-929 KEENKDAV
+929 KEKNKDAV
-937 EAGDENKRSGKIDIL
+937 EAGGENKRSGKIDIL

-964 EEFLQQ
+964 EEFLQL
-970 VDPYVCLISA
+970 VDPYACLISA

-1014 VDLEKQDIVVWSVY
+1014 VDLEKQDIVVRSVY

>member
-8 LCLIFVLLVMVYM
+8 LCLIFVLLVMIYM

-68 RERVISRSETDNRE
+68 RERVISRSGTDNRE
-82 RVISRSETD
+82 QEISRSGTD
-91 NRERVISQSETYNR
+91 N
-105 ERVIS
+105 
-110 RSETDDQERVI
+110 
-121 SQSETDDQEQVISR
+121 QEQVISR
-135 SETDNREQE
+135 SETDNQEREISLPETDDQEQE

-273 DSGALKAM
+273 DSGVLKAM

-294 ELYQR
+294 GLYQR

-326 LRIPLALANF
+326 LHIPLALANF

-444 QITRFIRVSIMTS
+444 QIIRFIRVSIMTS
-457 LCVSLFSLPIQLCFF
+457 LSVSLFSLPIQLCFF

-501 VLGSFLP
+501 VLDSFLP

-529 LFFDCLPLA
+529 LFFDRLPLA

-553 YTVLGILYLVIMRVV
+553 YAVLGILYLVIMRVV
-568 ISPSESRQRMSLRD
+568 ISPSESRQRISLRD

-674 LFLCIHPRSGTTL
+674 LFLCIHPRSRTTL

-771 LTDLEKENEKFDEIR
+771 LTDLEKENEKFDEIM

-819 KDTKLAGLDENDH
+819 EDTKLAGLDENDH

-875 NKESRGIG
+875 DKESGGIG
-883 KMQSNDENK
+883 KMQNNNENK
-892 YEDNDENENGNK
+892 YEDNDENK

-914 GEDKDENKGKYENGN
+914 GEDKDKNEEEYKEEN

-980 GRKNRYGHPHMETLE
+980 GRKNRYGHPHTETLE

>member
-8 LCLIFVLLVMVYM
+8 LCLIFVLLVMIYM

-48 ILISEG
+48 IVISEG
-54 EDQKQEISRSETDN
+54 EDQKQEISQSETDN
-68 RERVISRSETDNRE
+68 RER
-82 RVISRSETD
+82 
-91 NRERVISQSETYNR
+91 
-105 ERVIS
+105 
-110 RSETDDQERVI
+110 
-121 SQSETDDQEQVISR
+121 VISR

-144 ISLPENESN
+144 ISLPENESD

-160 YAMEEKNGRSV
+160 YAMEEKNGRSI

-273 DSGALKAM
+273 DSGVLKAM

-294 ELYQR
+294 GLYQR

-326 LRIPLALANF
+326 LHIPLALANF

-444 QITRFIRVSIMTS
+444 QIIRFIRVSIMTS
-457 LCVSLFSLPIQLCFF
+457 LSVSLFSLPIQLCFF

-501 VLGSFLP
+501 VLDSFLP

-529 LFFDCLPLA
+529 LFFDRLPLA

-553 YTVLGILYLVIMRVV
+553 YAVLGILYLVIMRVV
-568 ISPSESRQRMSLRD
+568 ISPSESRQRISLRD

-674 LFLCIHPRSGTTL
+674 LFLCIHPRSRTTL

-771 LTDLEKENEKFDEIR
+771 LTDLEKENEKFDEIM

-819 KDTKLAGLDENDH
+819 EDTKLAGLDENDH

-875 NKESRGIG
+875 DKESGGIG
-883 KMQSNDENK
+883 KMQNNNENK
-892 YEDNDENENGNK
+892 YEDNDENK

-914 GEDKDENKGKYENGN
+914 GEDKDKNEEEYKEEN

-980 GRKNRYGHPHMETLE
+980 GRKNRYGHPHTETLE

>member
-8 LCLIFVLLVMVYM
+8 LCLIFVLLVMIYM
-21 TAFADIYLDPDPDQK
+21 TAFADIYLDPDQDQK
-36 VSLSEGT
+36 VLLSEGT
-43 YQAGE
+43 CQAGE

-54 EDQKQEISRSETDN
+54 ENQKQEISRL
-68 RERVISRSETDNRE
+68 
-82 RVISRSETD
+82 
-91 NRERVISQSETYNR
+91 
-105 ERVIS
+105 
-110 RSETDDQERVI
+110 
-121 SQSETDDQEQVISR
+121 
-135 SETDNREQE
+135 ETDNREQE

-153 HKLYGYI
+153 HKLYGYV

-171 LYIKSTEENRSVIC
+171 LYIKNTEENRSVIC

-266 DALLSEE
+266 DVLLSEE
-273 DSGALKAM
+273 DSGVLKAM

-294 ELYQR
+294 GLYQR

-326 LRIPLALANF
+326 LHIPLALANF

-418 TELYSPPANI
+418 TDLYSPPANI

-444 QITRFIRVSIMTS
+444 QIIRFIRVSIMTS

-508 TLACIPLQICH
+508 TLSCIPLQICH

-529 LFFDCLPLA
+529 LFFDRLPLA

-553 YTVLGILYLVIMRVV
+553 YTVLGILYLMIMRVV
-568 ISPSESRQRMSLRD
+568 ISPSESRQRMSLSD
-582 NVQKQKSPRLMLP
+582 NVQKQKFPRLMIP

-619 RRRGQ
+619 RRRGKM
-624 ILYKEMYKVVHKVV
+624 LYKEMYKVVHKVV
-638 RKITHKI
+638 NKLTRKI
-645 MHMVMHD
+645 MHMVMHMVMHMHMVVHD
-652 WDEKNKKKLCQ
+652 RDEKNKKKLCR
-663 IFAIVVLLADV
+663 IFAIVVLLADI
-674 LFLCIHPRSGTTL
+674 LFLCIHPRAGTTL

-875 NKESRGIG
+875 DKESGGIG
-883 KMQSNDENK
+883 KMQSNDKNK
-892 YEDNDENENGNK
+892 YEDNDENEN
-904 NENRKKDEVE
+904 ENRKKDEVK
-914 GEDKDENKGKYENGN
+914 GEDKDENKGKYEDEN
-929 KEENKDAV
+929 KEKNKDAV
-937 EAGDENKRSGKIDIL
+937 EAGGENKRSGKIDIL

-964 EEFLQQ
+964 EEFLQL
-970 VDPYVCLISA
+970 VDPYACLISA

-1014 VDLEKQDIVVWSVY
+1014 VDLEKQDIVVRSVY

>member
-8 LCLIFVLLVMVYM
+8 LCLIFVLLVMIYM
-21 TAFADIYLDPDPDQK
+21 TAFADIYLDPDQK
-36 VSLSEGT
+36 VLLSEGT

-68 RERVISRSETDNRE
+68 RERVISQSETDNREWAISQSETDNRE
-82 RVISRSETD
+82 RAISQSETD
-91 NRERVISQSETYNR
+91 NRERA
-105 ERVIS
+105 
-110 RSETDDQERVI
+110 I
-121 SQSETDDQEQVISR
+121 SQSETDNQERAISQ
-135 SETDNREQE
+135 SETDNQE
-144 ISLPENESN
+144 RTIFLPENESN
-153 HKLYGYI
+153 HKLYGYV

-257 IRKKLAHSL
+257 IRKKLAYSL

-273 DSGALKAM
+273 DSGVLKAM

-294 ELYQR
+294 GLYQR

-318 AICRLLKR
+318 AICRLLKK

-418 TELYSPPANI
+418 TDLYSPPANI

-444 QITRFIRVSIMTS
+444 QIIRFIRVSIMTS

-508 TLACIPLQICH
+508 TLSCIPLQICH

-529 LFFDCLPLA
+529 LFFDRLPLA

-553 YTVLGILYLVIMRVV
+553 YTVLGILYLVIVRVV
-568 ISPSESRQRMSLRD
+568 ISPSESRQRISLCD

-638 RKITHKI
+638 NKLTRKI
-645 MHMVMHD
+645 MHMVMHMVMHMHMVVHD
-652 WDEKNKKKLCQ
+652 RDEKNKKKLCR
-663 IFAIVVLLADV
+663 IFAIVVLLADI
-674 LFLCIHPRSGTTL
+674 LFLCIHPRAGTTL

-742 SHADIDHTNG
+742 SHADTDHTNG

-771 LTDLEKENEKFDEIR
+771 LTDLEKENEKFDDIM

-799 SQGNHIEIHQL
+799 SHGNHIEIHQL

-819 KDTKLAGLDENDH
+819 KDTKLEGLDENDH

-875 NKESRGIG
+875 DKESGRIG
-883 KMQSNDENK
+883 KMQSNNENK
-892 YEDNDENENGNK
+892 YEDNDENEN
-904 NENRKKDEVE
+904 ENRKKDEVK
-914 GEDKDENKGKYENGN
+914 GEDKDENKGKYEDEN
-929 KEENKDAV
+929 KEKNKDAV
-937 EAGDENKRSGKIDIL
+937 EAGGENKRSGKIDIL
-952 KIGHHGSKYSST
+952 KIGHHGSKYSSA
-964 EEFLQQ
+964 EEFLQL

-1014 VDLEKQDIVVWSVY
+1014 VDLEKQDIVVRSVY

>member
-8 LCLIFVLLVMVYM
+8 LCLIFVLLVMIYM

-48 ILISEG
+48 IVISEG

-68 RERVISRSETDNRE
+68 QEREISRSETDNQGQE
-82 RVISRSETD
+82 ILRSG
-91 NRERVISQSETYNR
+91 
-105 ERVIS
+105 
-110 RSETDDQERVI
+110 TDDQERVI
-121 SQSETDDQEQVISR
+121 SQSGKDNQERVISR
-135 SETDNREQE
+135 SGTDNQEREISRSEIDNREQE

-273 DSGALKAM
+273 DSGVLKAM

-294 ELYQR
+294 GLYQR

-326 LRIPLALANF
+326 LHIPLALANF

-444 QITRFIRVSIMTS
+444 QIIRFIRVSIMTS

-501 VLGSFLP
+501 VVGSFLP

-529 LFFDCLPLA
+529 LFFDRLPLA

-553 YTVLGILYLVIMRVV
+553 YAVLGILYLVIMRVV
-568 ISPSESRQRMSLRD
+568 ISPSESRQRISLRD

-624 ILYKEMYKVVHKVV
+624 ILYKEMYKVVHKVVHKVV

-771 LTDLEKENEKFDEIR
+771 LTDLEKENEKFDEIM

-875 NKESRGIG
+875 NKESGGIG
-883 KMQSNDENK
+883 KMQSNNENM
-892 YEDNDENENGNK
+892 YEDNDENK

-914 GEDKDENKGKYENGN
+914 GEDKDENKGKYENGNKEEN

>member
-8 LCLIFVLLVMVYM
+8 LCLIFVLLVMIYM
-21 TAFADIYLDPDPDQK
+21 TAFADIYLDPDQDQK

-43 YQAGE
+43 CQAGE

-54 EDQKQEISRSETDN
+54 ENQKQEISRSETDN
-68 RERVISRSETDNRE
+68 RERVISQ
-82 RVISRSETD
+82 SETD
-91 NRERVISQSETYNR
+91 NRERVISQSETDNR
-105 ERVIS
+105 
-110 RSETDDQERVI
+110 ERVI
-121 SQSETDDQEQVISR
+121 SQSETDNRERAISQ
-135 SETDNREQE
+135 SETDNQE
-144 ISLPENESN
+144 RAISQSETDNQERTISLPENESN
-153 HKLYGYI
+153 HKLYGYV

-257 IRKKLAHSL
+257 IRKKLAYSL

-273 DSGALKAM
+273 DSGVLKAM
-281 LLGDKSGMTEEIK
+281 LLGDKSEMTEEIK
-294 ELYQR
+294 GLYQR

-318 AICRLLKR
+318 AICRLLKK

-350 SQASAIR
+350 SQASAVR

-418 TELYSPPANI
+418 TDLYSPPANI

-444 QITRFIRVSIMTS
+444 QIIRFIRVSIMTS

-495 LGMVGA
+495 LGMIGA

-508 TLACIPLQICH
+508 TLSCIPLQICH

-529 LFFDCLPLA
+529 LFFDRLPLA

-553 YTVLGILYLVIMRVV
+553 YAVLGILYLVIMRVV

-582 NVQKQKSPRLMLP
+582 NVQKQKSPRLMIP
-595 LQMRLGADISR
+595 LQMRLGADISC

-619 RRRGQ
+619 RRRGKM
-624 ILYKEMYKVVHKVV
+624 LYKEMYKVVHKVV
-638 RKITHKI
+638 NKLTRKI
-645 MHMVMHD
+645 MHMVMHMVMHMHMVVHD
-652 WDEKNKKKLCQ
+652 RDEKNKKKLCQ
-663 IFAIVVLLADV
+663 IFAIVVLLADI
-674 LFLCIHPRSGTTL
+674 LFLCIHPRAGTTL

-742 SHADIDHTNG
+742 SHADTDHTNG

-771 LTDLEKENEKFDEIR
+771 LTDLEKENEKFDDIM

-799 SQGNHIEIHQL
+799 SHGNHIEIHQL

-819 KDTKLAGLDENDH
+819 KDTKLEGLDENDH

-857 AHEKEVMESLLAV
+857 AHEKEVMESLSAV

-875 NKESRGIG
+875 DKESGGIG
-883 KMQSNDENK
+883 KMQSNDKNK
-892 YEDNDENENGNK
+892 YEDNDENEN
-904 NENRKKDEVE
+904 ENRKKDEVK
-914 GEDKDENKGKYENGN
+914 GEDKDENKGKYEDEN
-929 KEENKDAV
+929 KEKNKDAV
-937 EAGDENKRSGKIDIL
+937 EAGGENKRSGKIDIL

-964 EEFLQQ
+964 EEFLQL

-1014 VDLEKQDIVVWSVY
+1014 VDLEKQDIVVRSVY

>member
-8 LCLIFVLLVMVYM
+8 LCLIFVLLVMIYM

-48 ILISEG
+48 IVISEG
-54 EDQKQEISRSETDN
+54 EDQKQE
-68 RERVISRSETDNRE
+68 
-82 RVISRSETD
+82 
-91 NRERVISQSETYNR
+91 
-105 ERVIS
+105 
-110 RSETDDQERVI
+110 
-121 SQSETDDQEQVISR
+121 ISR

-185 YLSEEVSSLQ
+185 YLSEEVASLQ

-273 DSGALKAM
+273 DSGVLKAM

-294 ELYQR
+294 GLYQR

-529 LFFDCLPLA
+529 LFFDRLPLA
-538 HPVIAKPEMWKIVVY
+538 HPVIAKPEMWKIVIY

-619 RRRGQ
+619 RRRGK

-638 RKITHKI
+638 HKVVYKVVHMITQKI

-674 LFLCIHPRSGTTL
+674 IFLCIHSRAGTTL

-693 QGDCFVIEEK
+693 QGDCFVLEEK

-742 SHADIDHTNG
+742 SHADTDHTNG
-752 ILELLENQK
+752 VLELLENQK

-875 NKESRGIG
+875 DKESGGIG
-883 KMQSNDENK
+883 KMQSNNENM
-892 YEDNDENENGNK
+892 YEDNDENK

>member
-8 LCLIFVLLVMVYM
+8 LCLIFVLLVMIYM

-36 VSLSEGT
+36 VLLSEGT

-48 ILISEG
+48 IVISEG
-54 EDQKQEISRSETDN
+54 EDQKQEISQSETDN
-68 RERVISRSETDNRE
+68 
-82 RVISRSETD
+82 
-91 NRERVISQSETYNR
+91 
-105 ERVIS
+105 
-110 RSETDDQERVI
+110 QER
-121 SQSETDDQEQVISR
+121 EISR

-273 DSGALKAM
+273 DSGVLKAM

-294 ELYQR
+294 GLYQR

-326 LRIPLALANF
+326 LHIPLVLANF
-336 ISFLFVVLYGMMTG
+336 ISFLFVVLYGIMTG

-418 TELYSPPANI
+418 TELYSPSANI

-444 QITRFIRVSIMTS
+444 QIIRFIRVSIMTS

-529 LFFDCLPLA
+529 LFFDRLPLA

-553 YTVLGILYLVIMRVV
+553 YTVLGTLYLVIMRVV
-568 ISPSESRQRMSLRD
+568 ISPSESRQRISLRD

-619 RRRGQ
+619 RRRGK
-624 ILYKEMYKVVHKVV
+624 ILYKEMYKVVRKVVHKVV

-674 LFLCIHPRSGTTL
+674 LFLCIHPRAGTTL

-742 SHADIDHTNG
+742 SHADTDHTNG

-771 LTDLEKENEKFDEIR
+771 LTDLEKENEKFDEIM

-875 NKESRGIG
+875 DKESGGIG
-883 KMQSNDENK
+883 KMQSNNENM
-892 YEDNDENENGNK
+892 YEDNDENKNENK

-914 GEDKDENKGKYENGN
+914 GEDKDENKGKYENGNKEEN

>member
-8 LCLIFVLLVMVYM
+8 LCLIFVLLVMIYM

-68 RERVISRSETDNRE
+68 RERVISRSGTDNQE
-82 RVISRSETD
+82 QVISRSETD
-91 NRERVISQSETYNR
+91 N
-105 ERVIS
+105 
-110 RSETDDQERVI
+110 
-121 SQSETDDQEQVISR
+121 QEQVISQ

-273 DSGALKAM
+273 DSGVLKAM

-294 ELYQR
+294 GLYQR

-326 LRIPLALANF
+326 LHIPLALANF

-444 QITRFIRVSIMTS
+444 QIIRFIRVSIMTS
-457 LCVSLFSLPIQLCFF
+457 LSVSLFSLPIQLCFF

-501 VLGSFLP
+501 VLDSFLP

-529 LFFDCLPLA
+529 LFFDRLPLA

-553 YTVLGILYLVIMRVV
+553 YAVLGILYLVIMRVV
-568 ISPSESRQRMSLRD
+568 ISPSESRQRISLRD

-674 LFLCIHPRSGTTL
+674 LFLCIHPRSRTTL

-771 LTDLEKENEKFDEIR
+771 LTDLEKENEKFDEIM

-819 KDTKLAGLDENDH
+819 EDTKLAGLDENDH

-875 NKESRGIG
+875 DKESGGIG
-883 KMQSNDENK
+883 KMQNNNENK
-892 YEDNDENENGNK
+892 YEDNDENK

-914 GEDKDENKGKYENGN
+914 GEDKDKNEEEYKEEN

-980 GRKNRYGHPHMETLE
+980 GRKNRYGHPHTETLE

>member
-8 LCLIFVLLVMVYM
+8 LCLIFVLLVMIYM
-21 TAFADIYLDPDPDQK
+21 TVFADIYLDPDPDQK

-54 EDQKQEISRSETDN
+54 EDQKQEISRSET
-68 RERVISRSETDNRE
+68 
-82 RVISRSETD
+82 
-91 NRERVISQSETYNR
+91 YNR

-110 RSETDDQERVI
+110 RSETDDQG
-121 SQSETDDQEQVISR
+121 
-135 SETDNREQE
+135 QE

-171 LYIKSTEENRSVIC
+171 LYIKSTEENRFVIC

-239 AYEVMMK
+239 AYEVMLK

-257 IRKKLAHSL
+257 IRKKLAHGL

-273 DSGALKAM
+273 DSGVLKAM

-294 ELYQR
+294 GLYQR

-390 FRPAYVFYSGF
+390 FRPVYVFYSGF

-418 TELYSPPANI
+418 TELYSPSANI

-444 QITRFIRVSIMTS
+444 QIIRFIRVSIMTS

-529 LFFDCLPLA
+529 LFFDRLPLA

-553 YTVLGILYLVIMRVV
+553 YAVLGILYLVIMRVV
-568 ISPSESRQRMSLRD
+568 ISPSESRQRISLRD

-638 RKITHKI
+638 HKVVRKIAHKI

-674 LFLCIHPRSGTTL
+674 LFLCIHPRAGTTL

-693 QGDCFVIEEK
+693 QGDCFVLEEK

-742 SHADIDHTNG
+742 SHADTDHTNG
-752 ILELLENQK
+752 VLELLENQK
-761 SNRIKIRYLV
+761 SNRIKIHYLV

-875 NKESRGIG
+875 EKESGGIG
-883 KMQSNDENK
+883 KMQSNNENM
-892 YEDNDENENGNK
+892 YEDNDENK

-914 GEDKDENKGKYENGN
+914 GEDK
-929 KEENKDAV
+929 
-937 EAGDENKRSGKIDIL
+937 DENKRSGKIDIL

-964 EEFLQQ
+964 EEFLQL

>member
-8 LCLIFVLLVMVYM
+8 LCLIFVLLVMIYM

-54 EDQKQEISRSETDN
+54 EDQKQEISRSETDD
-68 RERVISRSETDNRE
+68 REHVISRSG
-82 RVISRSETD
+82 
-91 NRERVISQSETYNR
+91 
-105 ERVIS
+105 
-110 RSETDDQERVI
+110 
-121 SQSETDDQEQVISR
+121 
-135 SETDNREQE
+135 TDNREQE

-273 DSGALKAM
+273 DSGVLKAM

-294 ELYQR
+294 GLYQR
-299 TGIAHIVA
+299 TGIAHIIA

-444 QITRFIRVSIMTS
+444 QIIRFIRVSIMTS

-501 VLGSFLP
+501 VVGSFLP

-529 LFFDCLPLA
+529 LFFDRLPLA

-553 YTVLGILYLVIMRVV
+553 YAVLGILYLVIMRVV
-568 ISPSESRQRMSLRD
+568 ISPSESRQRISLRD
-582 NVQKQKSPRLMLP
+582 NVQKQKSPRLMIS

-638 RKITHKI
+638 HKVVRKMVRKITHKI
-645 MHMVMHD
+645 MHIVMHD

-663 IFAIVVLLADV
+663 IFAIVVLLTDV

-771 LTDLEKENEKFDEIR
+771 LTDLEKENEKFDEIM

-875 NKESRGIG
+875 DKESGGIG
-883 KMQSNDENK
+883 KMQSNNENK
-892 YEDNDENENGNK
+892 YEDNDENEN
-904 NENRKKDEVE
+904 ENRKKDEVK
-914 GEDKDENKGKYENGN
+914 GEDKDENKGKYENGNKEEN

-964 EEFLQQ
+964 EEFLQL

-1000 DGTVFRTDLMGQVV
+1000 DGTVFRTDLIGQVV

>member
-8 LCLIFVLLVMVYM
+8 LCLIFVLLVMIYM
-21 TAFADIYLDPDPDQK
+21 TAFADIYLDPDQDQK
-36 VSLSEGT
+36 VLLSEGT
-43 YQAGE
+43 CQAGE

-54 EDQKQEISRSETDN
+54 ENQKQEISRL
-68 RERVISRSETDNRE
+68 
-82 RVISRSETD
+82 
-91 NRERVISQSETYNR
+91 
-105 ERVIS
+105 
-110 RSETDDQERVI
+110 
-121 SQSETDDQEQVISR
+121 
-135 SETDNREQE
+135 ETDNREQE
-144 ISLPENESN
+144 ISLPENESD

-273 DSGALKAM
+273 DSGVLKAM

-294 ELYQR
+294 GLYQR

-326 LRIPLALANF
+326 LHISLALANF

-444 QITRFIRVSIMTS
+444 QIIRFIRVSIMTS

-501 VLGSFLP
+501 VVGSFLP
-508 TLACIPLQICH
+508 TLSCIPLQICH

-529 LFFDCLPLA
+529 LFFDRLPLA

-553 YTVLGILYLVIMRVV
+553 YTVLGILYLVIVRVV
-568 ISPSESRQRMSLRD
+568 ISPSESRQRISLRD

-619 RRRGQ
+619 RRRGK

-638 RKITHKI
+638 NKLTRKI
-645 MHMVMHD
+645 MHMVMHMHMVVHD
-652 WDEKNKKKLCQ
+652 RDEKNKKKLCQ
-663 IFAIVVLLADV
+663 IFAIVVLLADI
-674 LFLCIHPRSGTTL
+674 LFLCIHPRAGTTL

-742 SHADIDHTNG
+742 SHADTDHTNG

-771 LTDLEKENEKFDEIR
+771 LTDLEKENEKFDDIM

-799 SQGNHIEIHQL
+799 SHGNHIEIHQL

-819 KDTKLAGLDENDH
+819 KDTKLEGLDENDH

-875 NKESRGIG
+875 DKESGGIG
-883 KMQSNDENK
+883 KMQSNDKNK
-892 YEDNDENENGNK
+892 YEDNDENEN
-904 NENRKKDEVE
+904 ENRKKDEVK
-914 GEDKDENKGKYENGN
+914 GEDKDENKGKYEDEN
-929 KEENKDAV
+929 KEKNKDAV
-937 EAGDENKRSGKIDIL
+937 EAGGENKRSGKIDIL

-964 EEFLQQ
+964 EEFLQL

-1014 VDLEKQDIVVWSVY
+1014 VDLEKQDIVVRSVY